1 MRISDWS
8 SDVCSSDL
16 LAIGPGEASRVY
28 RTEDGGEHW
37 QLALDNRDP
46 RAFFDCMVFE
56 GQRGWLLGDP
66 VAGRFQVH
74 ATDDGGRSWRLLPDG
89 TRAEAGEAAFAASG
103 TCIAGAGVALAVA
116 TGGSRSAVHF
126 RRDGVGQWRRVASG
140 LVEIGSAG
148 VGERVWQ

>member
-1 MRISDWS
+1 MLSIFFFS
-8 SDVCSSDL
+8 SRRRLTRCALVTGVQTCALPIL

-89 TRAEAGEAAFAASG
+89 PRAEAGEAAFAASG
-103 TCIAGAGVALAVA
+103 TCIA
-116 TGGSRSAVHF
+116 
-126 RRDGVGQWRRVASG
+126 
-140 LVEIGSAG
+140 
-148 VGERVWQ
+148 

>member
-16 LAIGPGEASRVY
+16 DARAAVVLAIGPGEASRVY

-89 TRAEAGEAAFAASG
+89 PRAEAGEAGFAASG
-103 TCIAGAGVALAVA
+103 TCNAQLGRA
-116 TGGSRSAVHF
+116 
-126 RRDGVGQWRRVASG
+126 
-140 LVEIGSAG
+140 
-148 VGERVWQ
+148 